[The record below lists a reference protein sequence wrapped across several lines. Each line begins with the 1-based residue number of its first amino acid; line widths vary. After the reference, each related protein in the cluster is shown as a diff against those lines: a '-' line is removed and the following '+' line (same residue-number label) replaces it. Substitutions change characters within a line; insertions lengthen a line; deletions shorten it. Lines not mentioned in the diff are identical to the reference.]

1 MTIVMYVLLSVL
13 AFAYAMI
20 VLSIIKD
27 KRDSRTEWERYWD
40 EVFER
45 NKNLN
50 H

>member
-1 MTIVMYVLLSVL
+1 MNTVMYILLCVL

-45 NKNLN
+45 NKNLKQ
-50 H
+50 

>member
-1 MTIVMYVLLSVL
+1 MNTVMYILLSVL
-13 AFAYAMI
+13 VFAYAMI

-45 NKNLN
+45 NKNLKQ
-50 H
+50 